1 MSPEVSFGNES
12 DLKTGPATAL
22 IGAEEHIASHH
33 NVVSPGVI
41 QDIVV
46 GDPGEELSSIKP
58 STMPDTYWITLQAR
72 LTREPCR
79 SDGLII

>member
-1 MSPEVSFGNES
+1 MSY
-12 DLKTGPATAL
+12 L
-22 IGAEEHIASHH
+22 
-33 NVVSPGVI
+33 PGVI

-72 LTREPCR
+72 LMRER
-79 SDGLII
+79 AAVTG

>member
-1 MSPEVSFGNES
+1 MSPEVSSGNES
-12 DLKTGPATAL
+12 DLKTGPVRAL

-46 GDPGEELSSIKP
+46 GDREELSSIKP

-72 LTREPCR
+72 LTRER
-79 SDGLII
+79 AAVTG

>member
-1 MSPEVSFGNES
+1 MLRSISHLIIMSY
-12 DLKTGPATAL
+12 L
-22 IGAEEHIASHH
+22 
-33 NVVSPGVI
+33 PGVI

-72 LTREPCR
+72 LMRER
-79 SDGLII
+79 AAVTG